1 MWQEEERTAIT
12 PRLIRSVKPS
22 KGGSQTQGRRVAKG
36 EKSQM
41 DGLEVLYRNRSG

>member
-1 MWQEEERTAIT
+1 MWQEEERMAIA

-22 KGGSQTQGRRVAKG
+22 KGRSQTQGGRAAKG

-41 DGLEVLYRNRSG
+41 DGFEVL